1 MGIPRTINFRFLLH
15 LPHVTQPIK
24 GPHNCTNS
32 KEETTNIRPKS
43 LMDDIEAFLAIYIG
57 KYLSGVFEAVDNLS
71 HFINAYRKGKLVDD
85 LTLVHILTLED
96 INQSVH

>member
-1 MGIPRTINFRFLLH
+1 
-15 LPHVTQPIK
+15 
-24 GPHNCTNS
+24 
-32 KEETTNIRPKS
+32 
-43 LMDDIEAFLAIYIG
+43 MDDIEAFLAIYIG